1 MAKIIEIV
9 KKYPRKIKSIPHIFK
24 FYIYTARINI
34 RTNILRGEGIMNEK
48 KAYLRKIFMMLK
60 VMTLNDIKRMYCYV
74 IKYYN
79 SHYD

>member
-1 MAKIIEIV
+1 
-9 KKYPRKIKSIPHIFK
+9 
-24 FYIYTARINI
+24 
-34 RTNILRGEGIMNEK
+34 MNEK